1 MAGDAP
7 RDDFRLLLTPPRL
20 GLGDGESDTFFDLTN
35 SLLDSLF
42 ALGDAECV
50 LGGGGGGVGDRGGGG
65 GGGGVE
71 GGGGM
76 ELSPEGELPKSPGSL
91 RIR

>member
-1 MAGDAP
+1 M
-7 RDDFRLLLTPPRL
+7 LT
-20 GLGDGESDTFFDLTN
+20 FDLTN
-35 SLLDSLF
+35 SLLDSLV
-42 ALGDAECV
+42 ALGEAECV

-76 ELSPEGELPKSPGSL
+76 DLSPGEEEEEPLPKSPGSL
-91 RIR
+91 RIRWRCGERR